1 MRKKVL
7 LTDAF
12 LSDKEATVLVFLM
25 PENMEYITRQVITVF
40 GVLYK

>member
-1 MRKKVL
+1 MRKKVF

-12 LSDKEATVLVFLM
+12 QSDKEAAVIVFLK

-40 GVLYK
+40 GVLTK